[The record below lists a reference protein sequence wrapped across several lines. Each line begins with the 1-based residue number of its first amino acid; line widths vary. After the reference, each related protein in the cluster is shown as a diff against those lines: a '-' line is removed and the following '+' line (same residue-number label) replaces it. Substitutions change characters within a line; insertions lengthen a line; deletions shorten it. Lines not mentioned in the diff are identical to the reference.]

1 MRLYV
6 FIPAALLSVAPLA
19 CGGSD
24 SPGPNDPS
32 QVQNQYGATNQYAP
46 GQYPPGQYGQPA
58 QSGAYGQGQQ
68 PATQGQY
75 PGQYPAPGAQTVPQQ
90 QPQQP
95 AAQGG
100 GQATPIAPAAAAA
113 ATPVLTAMA
122 ASEVQGMQAEGGA
135 FAGQFQD
142 GQTLEQPFNIQP
154 GKCYSVIGVGLG
166 VQELDLQIVAQP
178 APMVP
183 PIVLAQD
190 NTTGANATLGGKG
203 QCFKNPLPIGGP
215 AKAVMRARGS
225 GIAIAQIYVK

>member
-6 FIPAALLSVAPLA
+6 LIPAALIGLAPLA

-24 SPGPNDPS
+24 PEPNNPS
-32 QVQNQYGATNQYAP
+32 QVQNQYTGANQYPAGQYPP
-46 GQYPPGQYGQPA
+46 GQYPPGQYP
-58 QSGAYGQGQQ
+58 
-68 PATQGQY
+68 
-75 PGQYPAPGAQTVPQQ
+75 PGQYPQPTDQYGQPGAGQYPQPAPTTPQQ
-90 QPQQP
+90 QPPP
-95 AAQGG
+95 AQAGTST

-122 ASEVQGMQAEGGA
+122 ASEVQGMQPEGGA

-166 VQELDLQIVAQP
+166 LQELDLQIVAQP
-178 APMVP
+178 APMMP
-183 PIVLAQD
+183 PVVLAQD
-190 NTTGANATLGGKG
+190 STTGPNATLGGKG